1 MVQVVFRV
9 LYKKTYTLGVPMP
22 VIVGEIFLAVILM
35 LAFGWYWFA
44 LICIAFH
51 IALASLLGK
60 TFSSLPEK
68 LRDTFLQSRYE
79 GLTNKEIAIKEKISI
94 KAIEYRISAVLRSFK
109 KITNTI

>member
-60 TFSSLPEK
+60 DSEILWILSDVLFLPVTKESKKHEK
-68 LRDTFLQSRYE
+68 
-79 GLTNKEIAIKEKISI
+79 K
-94 KAIEYRISAVLRSFK
+94 
-109 KITNTI
+109 